1 MDRSATD
8 GGSGAARANSLANVE
23 RFTKGYTEMRFGT
36 ILTAALTALASFL
49 LAAPA
54 SAQTTIPLKI
64 ETIPF
69 DAGSEV
75 FYAKD
80 MGFFAKGGL
89 DVTITP
95 INNGP
100 AIAAAVASGAVDIGF
115 SNPLSIAVAYK
126 RGLPFVFISPAAM
139 YSSKSPSTTLM
150 VLKDSP
156 IKTAAD
162 LNGKTVGINGLKS
175 ISQYG
180 PAIWIEKNGGDASS
194 VKWVEIPPAE
204 GPEALQSHRVDAL
217 IIAEP
222 QITQARATSRVLA
235 NAYDAIGV
243 DYMLAGYFTSRTWAD
258 ANPEAL
264 RRFVAVMRETAK
276 WANANPD
283 KSAAILAKY
292 TSLDPS
298 IIAQSSRAQFGDTLT
313 PAMIQPLIDLAAH
326 YGAIQAFP
334 AQELIYPVK
343 R

>member
-1 MDRSATD
+1 
-8 GGSGAARANSLANVE
+8 
-23 RFTKGYTEMRFGT
+23 MRFKT
-36 ILTAALTALASFL
+36 IFVTAVTALASL
-49 LAAPA
+49 LVAAPA
-54 SAQTTIPLKI
+54 LAQTMIPLRI

-69 DAGSEV
+69 DAGAEV
-75 FYAKD
+75 FYAQD
-80 MGFFAKGGL
+80 MGFFTKGGL

-100 AIAAAVASGAVDIGF
+100 GIAAAVASGAVDIGF
-115 SNPLSIAVAYK
+115 SNPLSIAEAYK
-126 RGLPFVFISPAAM
+126 RGLPFAFIAPGAL
-139 YSSKSPSTTLM
+139 YSSTSPSTTLM

-162 LNGKTVGINGLKS
+162 LNGKTVGVNGLKS

-180 PAIWIEKNGGDASS
+180 PAIWIEKNGGDAGS

-204 GPEALQSHRVDAL
+204 GPEALQAHRVDAL

-222 QITQARATSRVLA
+222 QITKAKATSRVLA

-243 DYMLAGYFTSRTWAD
+243 DYMLAGYFASRTWAD
-258 ANPEAL
+258 ANPEAV
-264 RRFVAVMRETAK
+264 RRFVAVMTETAK

-292 TSLDPS
+292 TSLEPS
-298 IIAQSSRAQFGDTLT
+298 IIRQSVRAVFGETLT

-334 AQELIYPVK
+334 AQELIYTAK

>member
-1 MDRSATD
+1 MR
-8 GGSGAARANSLANVE
+8 L
-23 RFTKGYTEMRFGT
+23 YTVFIT
-36 ILTAALTALASFL
+36 ALTVLASL
-49 LAAPA
+49 LVAAPA
-54 SAQTTIPLKI
+54 LAQTMIPLKI

-69 DAGSEV
+69 DAGAEV

-80 MGFFAKGGL
+80 MGFFTKGGL

-100 AIAAAVASGAVDIGF
+100 GIAAAVASGAIDIGF
-115 SNPLSIAVAYK
+115 SNPLSIAEAYK
-126 RGLPFVFISPAAM
+126 RGLPFVFIAPAAM

-162 LNGKTVGINGLKS
+162 LDGKTVGVNGLKS

-180 PAIWIEKNGGDASS
+180 PAIWIDKNGGDASS
-194 VKWVEIPPAE
+194 VKWVEIPPAAV
-204 GPEALQSHRVDAL
+204 PEALQTHRVDAS

-222 QITQARATSRVLA
+222 QITQAKATSRVLA
-235 NAYDAIGV
+235 NAYDAIGI
-243 DYMLAGYFTSRTWAD
+243 DYMLAGYFTTRTWAD

-264 RRFVAVMRETAK
+264 RRFVAVIRETAK
-276 WANANPD
+276 WANANPE

-298 IIAQSSRAQFGDTLT
+298 IIHQSNRAIFGDTLT

-326 YGAIQAFP
+326 YGAIQTFP
-334 AQELIYPVK
+334 AQELIYTAK
-343 R
+343 H